1 LSYHKIEK
9 KNTDYQ
15 CDAVLCFL
23 KERKNAVGEAR
34 GTWTLDIGLL
44 KLKKPVL
51 TQIQG
56 PPNEIKIEP
65 VKEPAP
71 GELPVL

>member
-1 LSYHKIEK
+1 
-9 KNTDYQ
+9 
-15 CDAVLCFL
+15 L